1 MKGLM
6 VSIMANVTNMAA
18 SANVAAVNAVD
29 ANNHS
34 NKGIKIAAS
43 STSPTSPTTTM
54 EASIISPPSTWPAW
68 MQKAMMDNGR
78 VAFRGSNIGIKIGTT
93 LHNKTCSLAEMIK
106 IIEAHQK
113 RLYPDQ
119 KPSDFRRKPTPSY
132 LRRHCTCIAAYRAEE
147 GSRIDYDFSVIL
159 YDNGWF
165 EYWETG
171 RRTTLYLPDC
181 TEFIY
186 KYNLAIDEIDKTTID
201 QSVLGNTDWRTVAML
216 FAEERITQNMVGY
229 GANAPCDNSECESG
243 AGTGAE
249 TGAAT
254 KVRAGI
260 GTGAETDEGQP
271 ISESKRVT
279 EIVGAAHIPT
289 PEERLLKE
297 ERRAELSKIIAKATS
312 KLTDKQAEVY
322 KLHFE
327 YEYSL
332 ERTGEMIGISSK
344 AAGHR
349 VTGIKERFSE
359 EIEQQTGEDVK
370 AYLNA
375 SVSKAANDQNSD
387 NITDGSGDINDNVN
401 EKGNLADT
409 SDKDNCYTN
418 FEDEFDE
425 SDESDE
431 NIEN

>member
-6 VSIMANVTNMAA
+6 VSVMANVTNVANMANMA
-18 SANVAAVNAVD
+18 TSTKIAANVAAVK

-34 NKGIKIAAS
+34 VEKIGDSPASAAS
-43 STSPTSPTTTM
+43 TATATESLS
-54 EASIISPPSTWPAW
+54 SPPSTWPAW
-68 MQKAMMDNGR
+68 MQKAMMDDGR
-78 VAFRGSNIGIKIGTT
+78 VAFRGSKIGIKVGK
-93 LHNKTCSLAEMIK
+93 LHNEPCSLTEMLN
-106 IIEAHQK
+106 IIEAYQK

-132 LRRHCTCIAAYRAEE
+132 LRRHCTCIAVYRAAE
-147 GSRIDYDFSVIL
+147 GSRADCDFSIIL

-165 EYWETG
+165 EYWGTG

-181 TEFIY
+181 TEFVY
-186 KYNLAIDEIDKTTID
+186 KYNLAIDEIDKTTVN
-201 QSVLGNTDWRTVAML
+201 QSVLGGIFWYTVATL

-229 GANAPCDNSECESG
+229 GSNAPCDDAGVRTG
-243 AGTGAE
+243 AGVEANE
-249 TGAAT
+249 
-254 KVRAGI
+254 
-260 GTGAETDEGQP
+260 EQP
-271 ISESKRVT
+271 VSESKRVT

-297 ERRAELSKIIAKATS
+297 ERRAELSKIIAKATA

-332 ERTGEMIGISSK
+332 ERTGEMIGISTK

-349 VTGIKERFSE
+349 VTGIKDRFSE

-375 SVSKAANDQNSD
+375 SVSEATNSQDAQKADNINDDNSD
-387 NITDGSGDINDNVN
+387 ANNNVSGT
-401 EKGNLADT
+401 GNLEDT
-409 SDKDNCYTN
+409 SDEGNCDTN

-425 SDESDE
+425 SVE
-431 NIEN
+431 N

>member
-6 VSIMANVTNMAA
+6 VSVMANVTNMAA
-18 SANVAAVNAVD
+18 SSNVAAGNAVD

-78 VAFRGSNIGIKIGTT
+78 VAFRGSNIGIKIGTP
-93 LHNKTCSLAEMIK
+93 LHNEPCGLAEMIK

-113 RLYPDQ
+113 RLYPGM

-159 YDNGWF
+159 YDNGWL
-165 EYWETG
+165 EYWGTG

-186 KYNLAIDEIDKTTID
+186 KYNLAIDEIDKTTIE
-201 QSVLGNTDWRTVAML
+201 QSVLGNMDWRTVATL

-229 GANAPCDNSECESG
+229 GANASCDNAEAGVG
-243 AGTGAE
+243 AGEEKPDAE
-249 TGAAT
+249 PQ
-254 KVRAGI
+254 K
-260 GTGAETDEGQP
+260 
-271 ISESKRVT
+271 VT
-279 EIVGAAHIPT
+279 EIVGATHIPT

-297 ERRAELSKIIAKATS
+297 ERRTELSKIIAKATA

-322 KLHFE
+322 KLRFE
-327 YEYSL
+327 YEYPV
-332 ERTGEMIGISSK
+332 ERIGEMLEIPRTT
-344 AAGHR
+344 AASRLMGVR
-349 VTGIKERFSE
+349 ARFSE
-359 EIEQQTGEDVK
+359 VIKEQTGEDIK
-370 AYLNA
+370 DYLNA
-375 SVSKAANDQNSD
+375 SSHKTTEAKNDDNAGAVADVNDSKSIKD
-387 NITDGSGDINDNVN
+387 DGNDN
-401 EKGNLADT
+401 D
-409 SDKDNCYTN
+409 DN
-418 FEDEFDE
+418 FENEIDDSNE
-425 SDESDE
+425 
-431 NIEN
+431 

>member
-6 VSIMANVTNMAA
+6 VSVMANVTNMAA
-18 SANVAAVNAVD
+18 SSNVAAGNAVD

-78 VAFRGSNIGIKIGTT
+78 VAFRGSNIGVKIGTT

-113 RLYPDQ
+113 RLYPGM

-159 YDNGWF
+159 YDNGWL
-165 EYWETG
+165 EYWGTG

-186 KYNLAIDEIDKTTID
+186 KYNLAIDEIDKTTIE
-201 QSVLGNTDWRTVAML
+201 QSVLGNMDWRTVAML

-229 GANAPCDNSECESG
+229 GANASCDNAEAGVG
-243 AGTGAE
+243 AGEEKPDAE
-249 TGAAT
+249 PQ
-254 KVRAGI
+254 K
-260 GTGAETDEGQP
+260 
-271 ISESKRVT
+271 VT
-279 EIVGAAHIPT
+279 EIVGATHIPT

-297 ERRAELSKIIAKATS
+297 ERRTELSKIIAKATA

-322 KLHFE
+322 KLRFE
-327 YEYSL
+327 YEYPV
-332 ERTGEMIGISSK
+332 ERIGEMLEIPRTT
-344 AAGHR
+344 AASRLMGVR
-349 VTGIKERFSE
+349 ARFSE
-359 EIEQQTGEDVK
+359 VIKEQTGEDIK
-370 AYLNA
+370 DYLNA
-375 SVSKAANDQNSD
+375 SSHKTTEAKNDDNAGAVADVNDSKSIKD
-387 NITDGSGDINDNVN
+387 DGNDN
-401 EKGNLADT
+401 D
-409 SDKDNCYTN
+409 DN
-418 FEDEFDE
+418 FENEIDDSNE
-425 SDESDE
+425 
-431 NIEN
+431 

>member
-6 VSIMANVTNMAA
+6 VSVMANVINEANTANMAA
-18 SANVAAVNAVD
+18 SANVAAGNAVD

-34 NKGIKIAAS
+34 DNHSNKRNNKQNNKGVKIADASAS
-43 STSPTSPTTTM
+43 STVSTESM
-54 EASIISPPSTWPAW
+54 FSPPATWPAW
-68 MQKAMMDNGR
+68 MQRAMMDNGR
-78 VAFRGSNIGIKIGTT
+78 VAFRGSKIGIKIGTT
-93 LHNKTCSLAEMIK
+93 LHNKPCSLTEMVK
-106 IIEAHQK
+106 IIEAYQK
-113 RLYPDQ
+113 RLYPDMKQ
-119 KPSDFRRKPTPSY
+119 SDFQRKPTPSY
-132 LRRHCTCIAAYRAEE
+132 LRRHCTCIAFYRAEE
-147 GSRIDYDFSVIL
+147 GSRADCDFSVIL

-165 EYWETG
+165 EYWGTG

-181 TEFIY
+181 KEFVY
-186 KYNLAIDEIDKTTID
+186 KYNLAIDEIDKTTVD
-201 QSVLGNTDWRTVAML
+201 QSVLGNTDWYTVATL

-229 GANAPCDNSECESG
+229 GGNASCDDGGAG
-243 AGTGAE
+243 AGTGA
-249 TGAAT
+249 
-254 KVRAGI
+254 

-271 ISESKRVT
+271 ISESKKVT

-297 ERRAELSKIIAKATS
+297 ERRAEMSKIIAKAS
-312 KLTDKQAEVY
+312 AKLTDKQAEVY

-332 ERTGEMIGISSK
+332 ERTGEMIGISTK

-349 VTGIKERFSE
+349 VTGIKDRFSE

-375 SVSKAANDQNSD
+375 SVSKDLNAQNASKA
-387 NITDGSGDINDNVN
+387 DNVN
-401 EKGNLADT
+401 GDKGDA
-409 SDKDNCYTN
+409 N

-431 NIEN
+431 N

>member
-6 VSIMANVTNMAA
+6 VSVMANVTNMAA
-18 SANVAAVNAVD
+18 SSNVAAVNA
-29 ANNHS
+29 NNHSKNHS
-34 NKGIKIAAS
+34 NKRNKNNNDCVVK
-43 STSPTSPTTTM
+43 TVVSPTESVF
-54 EASIISPPSTWPAW
+54 SPPSTWPAW
-68 MQKAMMDNGR
+68 MQRAMMDNGR
-78 VAFRGSNIGIKIGTT
+78 VAFRGSKIGIKIGTT
-93 LHNKTCSLAEMIK
+93 LHNEPCSLTKMIK
-106 IIEAHQK
+106 IIEAYQQ
-113 RLYPDQ
+113 RLYPDMKQ
-119 KPSDFRRKPTPSY
+119 SDFRRKPTPSY
-132 LRRHCTCIAAYRAEE
+132 LRRHCTCIAFYRAEE
-147 GSRIDYDFSVIL
+147 GSRADCDFSIIL

-165 EYWETG
+165 EYWGTG

-186 KYNLAIDEIDKTTID
+186 KYNLAIDEIDKTTVD
-201 QSVLGNTDWRTVAML
+201 QSVLGNTEWYTVATL

-229 GANAPCDNSECESG
+229 GGNASCDDGG
-243 AGTGAE
+243 AGVGA
-249 TGAAT
+249 GA
-254 KVRAGI
+254 
-260 GTGAETDEGQP
+260 GAETDEGQP
-271 ISESKRVT
+271 ISESKKVT

-297 ERRAELSKIIAKATS
+297 ERRAEMSKIIAKAAA

-332 ERTGEMIGISSK
+332 ERTGEMIGISTK

-349 VTGIKERFSE
+349 VTGIKDRFSE

-375 SVSKAANDQNSD
+375 SVSEATNSQDAQKADNINDDNSD
-387 NITDGSGDINDNVN
+387 ANNNVSGT
-401 EKGNLADT
+401 GNLEDT
-409 SDKDNCYTN
+409 SDEGNCDTN

-425 SDESDE
+425 SVE
-431 NIEN
+431 N

>member
-1 MKGLM
+1 MQIIEVVK
-6 VSIMANVTNMAA
+6 IITTNER
-18 SANVAAVNAVD
+18 
-29 ANNHS
+29 NNNRNNKQS
-34 NKGIKIAAS
+34 NNGAKIANSSAS
-43 STSPTSPTTTM
+43 STSLTDST
-54 EASIISPPSTWPAW
+54 ESVFSPPPTWPTWPAW

-78 VAFRGSNIGIKIGTT
+78 VAFRGSNIGVKIGTT

-113 RLYPDQ
+113 RLYPGM

-165 EYWETG
+165 EYWGTG

-201 QSVLGNTDWRTVAML
+201 QAVLGNTDWRTVATL

-229 GANAPCDNSECESG
+229 GANAPCDNAEAGVGTGVG
-243 AGTGAE
+243 AGEEKPDAE
-249 TGAAT
+249 PQ
-254 KVRAGI
+254 K
-260 GTGAETDEGQP
+260 
-271 ISESKRVT
+271 VT
-279 EIVGAAHIPT
+279 EIVGATHIPT

-297 ERRAELSKIIAKATS
+297 ERRTEMSKIIAKATA

-425 SDESDE
+425 SDEIDE

>member
-6 VSIMANVTNMAA
+6 VSVMANVTNEANTANMAA
-18 SANVAAVNAVD
+18 SSNVAAVNAVD

-34 NKGIKIAAS
+34 DNHSDNHKDNHSNKRKNKQNSKGVKIGDL
-43 STSPTSPTTTM
+43 STVSTESM
-54 EASIISPPSTWPAW
+54 FSPPATWPAW

-78 VAFRGSNIGIKIGTT
+78 VAFRGSKIGIKIGTK
-93 LHNKTCSLAEMIK
+93 LHNEPCSLAEMIK
-106 IIEAHQK
+106 IIEAYQK
-113 RLYPDQ
+113 RLYPDMKQ
-119 KPSDFRRKPTPSY
+119 SDFRRRPTPSY
-132 LRRHCTCIAAYRAEE
+132 LRRHCTCIAFYRAEE
-147 GSRIDYDFSVIL
+147 GSRADCDFSIIL

-165 EYWETG
+165 EYWGTG

-186 KYNLAIDEIDKTTID
+186 KYNLAIDEIDKTTVD
-201 QSVLGNTDWRTVAML
+201 QSVLGNTEWYTVATL

-229 GANAPCDNSECESG
+229 GGNASCDDGG
-243 AGTGAE
+243 AGVGA
-249 TGAAT
+249 
-254 KVRAGI
+254 

-271 ISESKRVT
+271 ISESKKVT

-297 ERRAELSKIIAKATS
+297 ERRAEMSKIIAKAS
-312 KLTDKQAEVY
+312 AKLTDKQAEVY

-332 ERTGEMIGISSK
+332 ERTGEMIGISTK

-349 VTGIKERFSE
+349 VTGIKDRFSE

-375 SVSKAANDQNSD
+375 SVSKDSNAQNASKAD
-387 NITDGSGDINDNVN
+387 NINGD
-401 EKGNLADT
+401 KGDA
-409 SDKDNCYTN
+409 N
-418 FEDEFDE
+418 FEDVNPSLCQVHF
-425 SDESDE
+425 
-431 NIEN
+431 

>member
-6 VSIMANVTNMAA
+6 VSVMANVTNVANMANMA
-18 SANVAAVNAVD
+18 TSTKIAANVAAVK

-34 NKGIKIAAS
+34 VEKIGDSPASAAS
-43 STSPTSPTTTM
+43 TATATESLS
-54 EASIISPPSTWPAW
+54 SPPSTWPAW
-68 MQKAMMDNGR
+68 MQKAMMDDGR
-78 VAFRGSNIGIKIGTT
+78 VAFRGSKIGIKVGTK
-93 LHNKTCSLAEMIK
+93 LHNEPCSLTEMLK
-106 IIEAHQK
+106 IIEAYQK

-132 LRRHCTCIAAYRAEE
+132 LRRHCTCIAVYRAAE
-147 GSRIDYDFSVIL
+147 GSRADCDFSIIL

-165 EYWETG
+165 EYWGTG

-181 TEFIY
+181 TEFVY
-186 KYNLAIDEIDKTTID
+186 KYNLAIDEIDKTTVN
-201 QSVLGNTDWRTVAML
+201 QSVLGGIFWYTVATL

-229 GANAPCDNSECESG
+229 GSNAPCDDAGVRTG
-243 AGTGAE
+243 AGVEANE
-249 TGAAT
+249 
-254 KVRAGI
+254 
-260 GTGAETDEGQP
+260 EQP
-271 ISESKRVT
+271 VSESKRVT

-297 ERRAELSKIIAKATS
+297 ERRAELSKIIAKATA

-332 ERTGEMIGISSK
+332 ERTGEMIGISTK

-349 VTGIKERFSE
+349 VTGIKDRFSE

-375 SVSKAANDQNSD
+375 SVSEATNSQDAQKADNINDDNSD
-387 NITDGSGDINDNVN
+387 ANNNVSGT
-401 EKGNLADT
+401 GNLEDT
-409 SDKDNCYTN
+409 SDEGNCDTN

-425 SDESDE
+425 SVE
-431 NIEN
+431 N